1 MVEKITHEPTL
12 ANDYC
17 GTCMSFIDL
26 LPHSEVFHKK
36 GNGGERDA
44 DAHRREHLVHGVR
57 HHEGAGARQARGA
70 DLEADLLSERRQVET
85 AETVNI
91 HSH

>member
-1 MVEKITHEPTL
+1 MVEKITHEPAL
-12 ANDYC
+12 ANRC
-17 GTCMSFIDL
+17 GTCVSFIDL

-36 GNGGERDA
+36 GDGGERDA

-57 HHEGAGARQARGA
+57 HHKGAGARQAWGG
-70 DLEADLLSERRQVET
+70 DLEADLLRERRQVET

-91 HSH
+91 HSR